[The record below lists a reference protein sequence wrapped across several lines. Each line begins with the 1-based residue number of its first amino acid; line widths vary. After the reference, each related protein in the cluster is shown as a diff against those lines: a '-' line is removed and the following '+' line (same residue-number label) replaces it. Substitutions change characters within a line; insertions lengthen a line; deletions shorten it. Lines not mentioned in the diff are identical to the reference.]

1 MNRRALLSARPGSP
15 RLSTFSGYTAFTET
29 TDLSGLSAFTGAGL
43 EEVAPHLYVLRSD
56 TLDAVR
62 LDIVVGAGQGHQ
74 DKLLQALFTNRLLR
88 EGTRHHT
95 SAELAE
101 KLDYYGAWL
110 ELTVSVHH
118 SYLTLYTLKRYAC
131 ETFALV
137 GEMLHEPLFPEE
149 RLRIISANNKSQ
161 YLVNRQRADVIA
173 RRLFNRAVYG
183 DNHPCGR
190 FAEEKDFDAI
200 TRDDLLRFFTTYY
213 RPDNCNIYL
222 AGNVDDHLIEAAKKS
237 LPLTPSQEGGT
248 LAEAQ
253 LSFGQNTLSLTSPS
267 LGGGRGE
274 AFSLVGTGEAS
285 PVSPRARKLAAEKGI
300 NTALIAG
307 SGPHGRIIERD
318 VEAAVAAGGTLTGKA
333 RAMMAE
339 GGLEAPAMGSGL
351 AGIVKAGDLKVAKAN
366 HTDIAGEGTDFEVV
380 KMSNMRK
387 LIARSMYNSLQN
399 SAQLTHHLGADAR
412 RLQTLRK
419 KAKKAYEEGRIDANV
434 TINDLVCY
442 AVVKALQKFPNANS
456 HCLGESMRLFKKVHL
471 GLAVDTERGLMV
483 PTVKNADDLDIIALS
498 KALKQ
503 VAEDCKKGG
512 INPDLLSPEA
522 ASFTVSNLGNYG
534 VEMFTPIINVPQSA
548 ILGVNAIVPR
558 PKDLGGGVYAFVPY
572 IGLSLTYDHRS
583 LDGGEATRFVK
594 QIATEIENLDIEF

>member
-15 RLSTFSGYTAFTET
+15 RLSTFTGYTAFTET

-173 RRLFNRAVYG
+173 HRLFNRAVYG

-190 FAEEKDFDAI
+190 FAEEKDFNAI
-200 TRDDLLRFFTTYY
+200 TRDDLLRFFTAYY

-237 LPLTPSQEGGT
+237 LSLTPSQGGET
-248 LAEAQ
+248 LAKAQ

-274 AFSLVGTGEAS
+274 ALIHHLPSAVQASIRMGGLLMDVASDDYYRMRIVTTILGGYFGSRLMKSIREDKGYTYSISADMLTNTRQVLFVVSSEALADKGEVIADEVRQHCRRLAEERVPDDELTMVRNYMIGEICRNYEGAFSL
-285 PVSPRARKLAAEKGI
+285 
-300 NTALIAG
+300 
-307 SGPHGRIIERD
+307 
-318 VEAAVAAGGTLTGKA
+318 
-333 RAMMAE
+333 
-339 GGLEAPAMGSGL
+339 
-351 AGIVKAGDLKVAKAN
+351 
-366 HTDIAGEGTDFEVV
+366 
-380 KMSNMRK
+380 
-387 LIARSMYNSLQN
+387 
-399 SAQLTHHLGADAR
+399 
-412 RLQTLRK
+412 
-419 KAKKAYEEGRIDANV
+419 IDAYIYIH
-434 TINDLVCY
+434 T
-442 AVVKALQKFPNANS
+442 
-456 HCLGESMRLFKKVHL
+456 L
-471 GLAVDTERGLMV
+471 GLPLEHISRTIDTVRSIDAETIRRTAAQWLDADRFH
-483 PTVKNADDLDIIALS
+483 TVI
-498 KALKQ
+498 
-503 VAEDCKKGG
+503 VA
-512 INPDLLSPEA
+512 P
-522 ASFTVSNLGNYG
+522 
-534 VEMFTPIINVPQSA
+534 
-548 ILGVNAIVPR
+548 
-558 PKDLGGGVYAFVPY
+558 
-572 IGLSLTYDHRS
+572 
-583 LDGGEATRFVK
+583 
-594 QIATEIENLDIEF
+594 

>member
-15 RLSTFSGYTAFTET
+15 RLSTFTGYTAFTET

-173 RRLFNRAVYG
+173 HRLFNRAVYG

-190 FAEEKDFDAI
+190 FAEEKDFNAI
-200 TRDDLLRFFTTYY
+200 TRDDLLRFFTAYY

-237 LPLTPSQEGGT
+237 LSLTPSQGGET
-248 LAEAQ
+248 LAKAQ
-253 LSFGQNTLSLTSPS
+253 LSFGQNTPSLTSPS

-274 AFSLVGTGEAS
+274 ALIHHLPSAVQASIRMGGLLMDVASDDYYRMRIVTTILGGYFGSRLMKSIREDKGYTYSISADMLTNTRQVLFVVSSEALADKGEVIADEVRQHCRRLAEERVPDDELTMVRNYMIGEICRNYEGAFSL
-285 PVSPRARKLAAEKGI
+285 
-300 NTALIAG
+300 
-307 SGPHGRIIERD
+307 
-318 VEAAVAAGGTLTGKA
+318 
-333 RAMMAE
+333 
-339 GGLEAPAMGSGL
+339 
-351 AGIVKAGDLKVAKAN
+351 
-366 HTDIAGEGTDFEVV
+366 
-380 KMSNMRK
+380 
-387 LIARSMYNSLQN
+387 
-399 SAQLTHHLGADAR
+399 
-412 RLQTLRK
+412 
-419 KAKKAYEEGRIDANV
+419 IDAYIYIH
-434 TINDLVCY
+434 T
-442 AVVKALQKFPNANS
+442 
-456 HCLGESMRLFKKVHL
+456 L
-471 GLAVDTERGLMV
+471 GLPLEHISRTIDTVRSIDAETIRRTAAQWLDADRFH
-483 PTVKNADDLDIIALS
+483 TVI
-498 KALKQ
+498 
-503 VAEDCKKGG
+503 VA
-512 INPDLLSPEA
+512 P
-522 ASFTVSNLGNYG
+522 
-534 VEMFTPIINVPQSA
+534 
-548 ILGVNAIVPR
+548 
-558 PKDLGGGVYAFVPY
+558 
-572 IGLSLTYDHRS
+572 
-583 LDGGEATRFVK
+583 
-594 QIATEIENLDIEF
+594 

>member
-15 RLSTFSGYTAFTET
+15 RLSTFTGYTAFTET
-29 TDLSGLSAFTGAGL
+29 TDLSGLSAFTDAGL

-200 TRDDLLRFFTTYY
+200 TRDDLLRFFTAYY

-237 LPLTPSQEGGT
+237 LPLTPSQEGRT

-274 AFSLVGTGEAS
+274 ALIHHLPSAVQASIRMGGLLMDVASDDYYRMRVVSTILGGYFGSRLMKSIREDKGYTYSISADMLTNTRQVLFVVSSEALADKGEVIADEVRQHCRRLAEERVPDDELTMVRNYMIGEICRNYEGAFSL
-285 PVSPRARKLAAEKGI
+285 
-300 NTALIAG
+300 
-307 SGPHGRIIERD
+307 
-318 VEAAVAAGGTLTGKA
+318 
-333 RAMMAE
+333 
-339 GGLEAPAMGSGL
+339 
-351 AGIVKAGDLKVAKAN
+351 
-366 HTDIAGEGTDFEVV
+366 
-380 KMSNMRK
+380 
-387 LIARSMYNSLQN
+387 
-399 SAQLTHHLGADAR
+399 
-412 RLQTLRK
+412 
-419 KAKKAYEEGRIDANV
+419 IDAYIYIH
-434 TINDLVCY
+434 T
-442 AVVKALQKFPNANS
+442 
-456 HCLGESMRLFKKVHL
+456 L
-471 GLAVDTERGLMV
+471 GLPLEHISRTIDTVRSIDAETIRQTAAQWLDADRFH
-483 PTVKNADDLDIIALS
+483 TVI
-498 KALKQ
+498 
-503 VAEDCKKGG
+503 VA
-512 INPDLLSPEA
+512 P
-522 ASFTVSNLGNYG
+522 
-534 VEMFTPIINVPQSA
+534 
-548 ILGVNAIVPR
+548 
-558 PKDLGGGVYAFVPY
+558 
-572 IGLSLTYDHRS
+572 
-583 LDGGEATRFVK
+583 
-594 QIATEIENLDIEF
+594 

>member
-15 RLSTFSGYTAFTET
+15 RLSTFTGYTAFTET

-200 TRDDLLRFFTTYY
+200 TRDDLLRFFTAYY

-237 LPLTPSQEGGT
+237 LPLTPSQGEGT

-253 LSFGQNTLSLTSPS
+253 LSFGQNTPSLTSPS
-267 LGGGRGE
+267 LEGGRGE
-274 AFSLVGTGEAS
+274 ALIHHLPSAVQASIRMGGLLMDVASDDYYRMRVVTTILGGYFGSRLMKSIREDKGYTYSISADMLTNTRQVLFVVSSEALADKGEVIADEVRQHCRRLAEERVPDDELTMVRNYMIGEICRNYEGAFSL
-285 PVSPRARKLAAEKGI
+285 
-300 NTALIAG
+300 
-307 SGPHGRIIERD
+307 
-318 VEAAVAAGGTLTGKA
+318 
-333 RAMMAE
+333 
-339 GGLEAPAMGSGL
+339 
-351 AGIVKAGDLKVAKAN
+351 
-366 HTDIAGEGTDFEVV
+366 
-380 KMSNMRK
+380 
-387 LIARSMYNSLQN
+387 
-399 SAQLTHHLGADAR
+399 
-412 RLQTLRK
+412 
-419 KAKKAYEEGRIDANV
+419 IDAYIYIH
-434 TINDLVCY
+434 T
-442 AVVKALQKFPNANS
+442 
-456 HCLGESMRLFKKVHL
+456 L
-471 GLAVDTERGLMV
+471 GLPLEHISRTIDTVRSIDAETIRRTAAQWLDADRFH
-483 PTVKNADDLDIIALS
+483 TVI
-498 KALKQ
+498 
-503 VAEDCKKGG
+503 VA
-512 INPDLLSPEA
+512 P
-522 ASFTVSNLGNYG
+522 
-534 VEMFTPIINVPQSA
+534 
-548 ILGVNAIVPR
+548 
-558 PKDLGGGVYAFVPY
+558 
-572 IGLSLTYDHRS
+572 
-583 LDGGEATRFVK
+583 
-594 QIATEIENLDIEF
+594 

>member
-15 RLSTFSGYTAFTET
+15 RLSTLTGYTAFTET

-161 YLVNRQRADVIA
+161 YMVNRQRADVIA

-200 TRDDLLRFFTTYY
+200 TRDDLLRFFTAYY

-222 AGNVDDHLIEAAKKS
+222 AGNVDDHLIEA
-237 LPLTPSQEGGT
+237 LSQGGGT

-274 AFSLVGTGEAS
+274 ALIHHLPSAVQASIRMGGLLMDVASDDYYRMRVVSTILGGYFGSRLMKSIREDKGYTYSISADMLTNTRQVLFVVSSEALADKGEVIAEEVRQHCRRLAEERVPDDELTMVRNYMIGEICRNYEGAFSL
-285 PVSPRARKLAAEKGI
+285 
-300 NTALIAG
+300 
-307 SGPHGRIIERD
+307 
-318 VEAAVAAGGTLTGKA
+318 
-333 RAMMAE
+333 
-339 GGLEAPAMGSGL
+339 
-351 AGIVKAGDLKVAKAN
+351 
-366 HTDIAGEGTDFEVV
+366 
-380 KMSNMRK
+380 
-387 LIARSMYNSLQN
+387 
-399 SAQLTHHLGADAR
+399 
-412 RLQTLRK
+412 
-419 KAKKAYEEGRIDANV
+419 IDAYIYIH
-434 TINDLVCY
+434 T
-442 AVVKALQKFPNANS
+442 
-456 HCLGESMRLFKKVHL
+456 L
-471 GLAVDTERGLMV
+471 GLPLEHISRTIDTVRSIDAETIRRTAAQWLDADRFH
-483 PTVKNADDLDIIALS
+483 TVI
-498 KALKQ
+498 
-503 VAEDCKKGG
+503 VA
-512 INPDLLSPEA
+512 P
-522 ASFTVSNLGNYG
+522 
-534 VEMFTPIINVPQSA
+534 
-548 ILGVNAIVPR
+548 
-558 PKDLGGGVYAFVPY
+558 
-572 IGLSLTYDHRS
+572 
-583 LDGGEATRFVK
+583 
-594 QIATEIENLDIEF
+594 

>member
-1 MNRRALLSARPGSP
+1 MNRRALLSARPASP

-200 TRDDLLRFFTTYY
+200 TRDDLLRFFTAYY

-237 LPLTPSQEGGT
+237 LPLTPSQGEGT

-253 LSFGQNTLSLTSPS
+253 LSFGQNTPSLTSPS
-267 LGGGRGE
+267 LEGGRGE
-274 AFSLVGTGEAS
+274 ALIHHLPSAVQASIRMGGLLMDVASDDYYRMRVVTTILGGYFGSRLMKSIREDKGYTYSISADMLTNTRQVLFVVSSEALADKGEVIADEVRQHCRRLAEERVPDDELTMVRNYMIGEICRNYEGAFSL
-285 PVSPRARKLAAEKGI
+285 
-300 NTALIAG
+300 
-307 SGPHGRIIERD
+307 
-318 VEAAVAAGGTLTGKA
+318 
-333 RAMMAE
+333 
-339 GGLEAPAMGSGL
+339 
-351 AGIVKAGDLKVAKAN
+351 
-366 HTDIAGEGTDFEVV
+366 
-380 KMSNMRK
+380 
-387 LIARSMYNSLQN
+387 
-399 SAQLTHHLGADAR
+399 
-412 RLQTLRK
+412 
-419 KAKKAYEEGRIDANV
+419 IDAYIYIH
-434 TINDLVCY
+434 T
-442 AVVKALQKFPNANS
+442 
-456 HCLGESMRLFKKVHL
+456 L
-471 GLAVDTERGLMV
+471 GLPLEHISRTIDTVRSIDAETIRRTAAQWLDADRFH
-483 PTVKNADDLDIIALS
+483 TVI
-498 KALKQ
+498 
-503 VAEDCKKGG
+503 VA
-512 INPDLLSPEA
+512 P
-522 ASFTVSNLGNYG
+522 
-534 VEMFTPIINVPQSA
+534 
-548 ILGVNAIVPR
+548 
-558 PKDLGGGVYAFVPY
+558 
-572 IGLSLTYDHRS
+572 
-583 LDGGEATRFVK
+583 
-594 QIATEIENLDIEF
+594 

>member
-200 TRDDLLRFFTTYY
+200 TRDDLLRFFTAYY

-237 LPLTPSQEGGT
+237 LSLTPSQGGGT

-274 AFSLVGTGEAS
+274 ALIHHLPSAVQASIRMGGLLMDVASDDYYRMRVVTTILGGYFGSRLMKSIREDKGYTYSISADMLTNTRQVLFVVSSEALADKGEVIADEVRQHCRRLAEERVPDDELTMVRNYMIGEICRNYEGAFSL
-285 PVSPRARKLAAEKGI
+285 
-300 NTALIAG
+300 
-307 SGPHGRIIERD
+307 
-318 VEAAVAAGGTLTGKA
+318 
-333 RAMMAE
+333 
-339 GGLEAPAMGSGL
+339 
-351 AGIVKAGDLKVAKAN
+351 
-366 HTDIAGEGTDFEVV
+366 
-380 KMSNMRK
+380 
-387 LIARSMYNSLQN
+387 
-399 SAQLTHHLGADAR
+399 
-412 RLQTLRK
+412 
-419 KAKKAYEEGRIDANV
+419 IDAYIYIH
-434 TINDLVCY
+434 T
-442 AVVKALQKFPNANS
+442 
-456 HCLGESMRLFKKVHL
+456 L
-471 GLAVDTERGLMV
+471 GLPLEHISRTIDTVRSIDAETIRRTAAQWLDADRFH
-483 PTVKNADDLDIIALS
+483 TVI
-498 KALKQ
+498 
-503 VAEDCKKGG
+503 VA
-512 INPDLLSPEA
+512 P
-522 ASFTVSNLGNYG
+522 
-534 VEMFTPIINVPQSA
+534 
-548 ILGVNAIVPR
+548 
-558 PKDLGGGVYAFVPY
+558 
-572 IGLSLTYDHRS
+572 
-583 LDGGEATRFVK
+583 
-594 QIATEIENLDIEF
+594 

>member
-15 RLSTFSGYTAFTET
+15 RLSTLTGYTAFTET

-131 ETFALV
+131 ETFALM

-200 TRDDLLRFFTTYY
+200 TRDDLLRFFTAYY

-237 LPLTPSQEGGT
+237 LSLTPSQGEGT

-253 LSFGQNTLSLTSPS
+253 LSFGQNTPSLTSPS

-274 AFSLVGTGEAS
+274 ALIHHLPSAVQASIRMGGLLMDVASDDYYRMRVVSTILGGYFGSRLMKSIREDKGYTYSISADMLTNTRQVLFVVSSEALADKGEVIADEVRQHCRRLAEERVPDDELTMVRNYMIGEICRNYEGAFSL
-285 PVSPRARKLAAEKGI
+285 
-300 NTALIAG
+300 
-307 SGPHGRIIERD
+307 
-318 VEAAVAAGGTLTGKA
+318 
-333 RAMMAE
+333 
-339 GGLEAPAMGSGL
+339 
-351 AGIVKAGDLKVAKAN
+351 
-366 HTDIAGEGTDFEVV
+366 
-380 KMSNMRK
+380 
-387 LIARSMYNSLQN
+387 
-399 SAQLTHHLGADAR
+399 
-412 RLQTLRK
+412 
-419 KAKKAYEEGRIDANV
+419 IDAYIYIH
-434 TINDLVCY
+434 T
-442 AVVKALQKFPNANS
+442 
-456 HCLGESMRLFKKVHL
+456 L
-471 GLAVDTERGLMV
+471 GLPLEHISRTIDTVRSIDAETIRRTAAQWLDADRFH
-483 PTVKNADDLDIIALS
+483 TVI
-498 KALKQ
+498 
-503 VAEDCKKGG
+503 VA
-512 INPDLLSPEA
+512 P
-522 ASFTVSNLGNYG
+522 
-534 VEMFTPIINVPQSA
+534 
-548 ILGVNAIVPR
+548 
-558 PKDLGGGVYAFVPY
+558 
-572 IGLSLTYDHRS
+572 
-583 LDGGEATRFVK
+583 
-594 QIATEIENLDIEF
+594 

>member
-15 RLSTFSGYTAFTET
+15 RLSTFTGYTAFTET

-190 FAEEKDFDAI
+190 FAEEKDFDVI

-213 RPDNCNIYL
+213 RLDNCNIYL

-237 LPLTPSQEGGT
+237 LPLTPSQGGGT
-248 LAEAQ
+248 MAEAQ

-274 AFSLVGTGEAS
+274 ALIHHLPSAVQASIRMGGLLMDVASDDYYRMRVVTTILGGYFGSRLMKSIREDKGYTYSISADMLTNTRQVLFVVSSEALADKGEVIADEVRQHCRRLAEERVPDDELTMVRNYMIGEICRNYEGAFSL
-285 PVSPRARKLAAEKGI
+285 
-300 NTALIAG
+300 
-307 SGPHGRIIERD
+307 
-318 VEAAVAAGGTLTGKA
+318 
-333 RAMMAE
+333 
-339 GGLEAPAMGSGL
+339 
-351 AGIVKAGDLKVAKAN
+351 
-366 HTDIAGEGTDFEVV
+366 
-380 KMSNMRK
+380 
-387 LIARSMYNSLQN
+387 
-399 SAQLTHHLGADAR
+399 
-412 RLQTLRK
+412 
-419 KAKKAYEEGRIDANV
+419 IDAYIYIH
-434 TINDLVCY
+434 T
-442 AVVKALQKFPNANS
+442 
-456 HCLGESMRLFKKVHL
+456 L
-471 GLAVDTERGLMV
+471 GLPLEHISRTIDTVRSIDAETIRRTAAQWLDADRFH
-483 PTVKNADDLDIIALS
+483 TVI
-498 KALKQ
+498 
-503 VAEDCKKGG
+503 VA
-512 INPDLLSPEA
+512 P
-522 ASFTVSNLGNYG
+522 
-534 VEMFTPIINVPQSA
+534 
-548 ILGVNAIVPR
+548 
-558 PKDLGGGVYAFVPY
+558 
-572 IGLSLTYDHRS
+572 
-583 LDGGEATRFVK
+583 
-594 QIATEIENLDIEF
+594 

>member
-15 RLSTFSGYTAFTET
+15 RLSTLTGYTAFTET

-200 TRDDLLRFFTTYY
+200 TRDDLLRFFTAYY

-274 AFSLVGTGEAS
+274 ALIHHLPSAVQASIRMGGLLMDVASDDYYRMRVVTTILGGYFGSRLMKSIREDKGYTYSISADMLTNTRQVLFVVSSEALADKGEVIADEVRQHCRRLAEERVPDDELTMVRNYMIGEICRNYEGAFSL
-285 PVSPRARKLAAEKGI
+285 
-300 NTALIAG
+300 
-307 SGPHGRIIERD
+307 
-318 VEAAVAAGGTLTGKA
+318 
-333 RAMMAE
+333 
-339 GGLEAPAMGSGL
+339 
-351 AGIVKAGDLKVAKAN
+351 
-366 HTDIAGEGTDFEVV
+366 
-380 KMSNMRK
+380 
-387 LIARSMYNSLQN
+387 
-399 SAQLTHHLGADAR
+399 
-412 RLQTLRK
+412 
-419 KAKKAYEEGRIDANV
+419 IDAYIYIH
-434 TINDLVCY
+434 T
-442 AVVKALQKFPNANS
+442 
-456 HCLGESMRLFKKVHL
+456 L
-471 GLAVDTERGLMV
+471 GLPLEHISRTIDTVRSIDAETIRRTAAQWLDADRFH
-483 PTVKNADDLDIIALS
+483 TVI
-498 KALKQ
+498 
-503 VAEDCKKGG
+503 VA
-512 INPDLLSPEA
+512 P
-522 ASFTVSNLGNYG
+522 
-534 VEMFTPIINVPQSA
+534 
-548 ILGVNAIVPR
+548 
-558 PKDLGGGVYAFVPY
+558 
-572 IGLSLTYDHRS
+572 
-583 LDGGEATRFVK
+583 
-594 QIATEIENLDIEF
+594 

>member
-15 RLSTFSGYTAFTET
+15 RLSTFTGYTAFTET

-190 FAEEKDFDAI
+190 FAEKKDFDAI

-222 AGNVDDHLIEAAKKS
+222 AGNVDDNLIEAAKKS
-237 LPLTPSQEGGT
+237 LSLTPSQGGET

-274 AFSLVGTGEAS
+274 ALSQE
-285 PVSPRARKLAAEKGI
+285 E
-300 NTALIAG
+300 
-307 SGPHGRIIERD
+307 
-318 VEAAVAAGGTLTGKA
+318 GTL
-333 RAMMAE
+333 AE
-339 GGLEAPAMGSGL
+339 
-351 AGIVKAGDLKVAKAN
+351 
-366 HTDIAGEGTDFEVV
+366 
-380 KMSNMRK
+380 
-387 LIARSMYNSLQN
+387 
-399 SAQLTHHLGADAR
+399 AQLSFGQNTPSL
-412 RLQTLRK
+412 T
-419 KAKKAYEEGRIDANV
+419 
-434 TINDLVCY
+434 
-442 AVVKALQKFPNANS
+442 
-456 HCLGESMRLFKKVHL
+456 
-471 GLAVDTERGLMV
+471 
-483 PTVKNADDLDIIALS
+483 
-498 KALKQ
+498 
-503 VAEDCKKGG
+503 
-512 INPDLLSPEA
+512 SP
-522 ASFTVSNLGNYG
+522 S
-534 VEMFTPIINVPQSA
+534 
-548 ILGVNAIVPR
+548 
-558 PKDLGGGVYAFVPY
+558 LGGG
-572 IGLSLTYDHRS
+572 R
-583 LDGGEATRFVK
+583 GEALIHHLPSAVQASIRMGGLLMDVASDDYYRMRVVTTILGGYFGSRLMKSIREDKGYTYSISADMLTNTRQVLFVVSSEALADK
-594 QIATEIENLDIEF
+594 GEVIADEVRQHCRRLAEERVPDDELTMVRNYMIGEICRNYEGAFSLIDAYIYIHTLGLPLEHISRTIDTVRSIDAETIRQTAAQWLDADRFHTVIVAP

>member
-15 RLSTFSGYTAFTET
+15 RLSTLTGYTAFTET

-161 YLVNRQRADVIA
+161 YMVNRQRADVIA

-200 TRDDLLRFFTTYY
+200 TRDDLLRFFTAYY

-222 AGNVDDHLIEAAKKS
+222 AGNVDGHLIEAAKKS

-274 AFSLVGTGEAS
+274 ALIHHLPSAVQASIRMGGLLMDVASDDYYRMRVVSTILGGYFGSRLMKSIREDKGYTYSISADMLTNTRQVLFVVSSEALADKGEVIAEEVRQHCRRLAEERVPDDELTMVRNYMIGEICRNYEGAFSL
-285 PVSPRARKLAAEKGI
+285 
-300 NTALIAG
+300 
-307 SGPHGRIIERD
+307 
-318 VEAAVAAGGTLTGKA
+318 
-333 RAMMAE
+333 
-339 GGLEAPAMGSGL
+339 
-351 AGIVKAGDLKVAKAN
+351 
-366 HTDIAGEGTDFEVV
+366 
-380 KMSNMRK
+380 
-387 LIARSMYNSLQN
+387 
-399 SAQLTHHLGADAR
+399 
-412 RLQTLRK
+412 
-419 KAKKAYEEGRIDANV
+419 IDAYIYIH
-434 TINDLVCY
+434 T
-442 AVVKALQKFPNANS
+442 
-456 HCLGESMRLFKKVHL
+456 L
-471 GLAVDTERGLMV
+471 GLPLEHISRTIDTVRSIDAETIRRTAAQWLDADRFH
-483 PTVKNADDLDIIALS
+483 TVI
-498 KALKQ
+498 
-503 VAEDCKKGG
+503 VA
-512 INPDLLSPEA
+512 P
-522 ASFTVSNLGNYG
+522 
-534 VEMFTPIINVPQSA
+534 
-548 ILGVNAIVPR
+548 
-558 PKDLGGGVYAFVPY
+558 
-572 IGLSLTYDHRS
+572 
-583 LDGGEATRFVK
+583 
-594 QIATEIENLDIEF
+594 

>member
-15 RLSTFSGYTAFTET
+15 RLSTFTGYTAFTET

-200 TRDDLLRFFTTYY
+200 TRDDLLRFFTAYY

-237 LPLTPSQEGGT
+237 LPLNPSQEGGT

-274 AFSLVGTGEAS
+274 ALIHHLPSAVQASIRMGGLLMDVASDDYYRMRVVTTILGGYFGSRLMKSIREDKGYTYSISADMLTNTRQVLFVVSSEALADKGEVIADEVRQHCRRLAEERVPDDELTMVRNYMIGEICRNYEGAFSL
-285 PVSPRARKLAAEKGI
+285 
-300 NTALIAG
+300 
-307 SGPHGRIIERD
+307 
-318 VEAAVAAGGTLTGKA
+318 
-333 RAMMAE
+333 
-339 GGLEAPAMGSGL
+339 
-351 AGIVKAGDLKVAKAN
+351 
-366 HTDIAGEGTDFEVV
+366 
-380 KMSNMRK
+380 
-387 LIARSMYNSLQN
+387 
-399 SAQLTHHLGADAR
+399 
-412 RLQTLRK
+412 
-419 KAKKAYEEGRIDANV
+419 IDAYIYIH
-434 TINDLVCY
+434 T
-442 AVVKALQKFPNANS
+442 
-456 HCLGESMRLFKKVHL
+456 L
-471 GLAVDTERGLMV
+471 GLPLEHISRTIDTVRSIDAETIRRTAAQWLDADRFH
-483 PTVKNADDLDIIALS
+483 TVI
-498 KALKQ
+498 
-503 VAEDCKKGG
+503 VA
-512 INPDLLSPEA
+512 P
-522 ASFTVSNLGNYG
+522 
-534 VEMFTPIINVPQSA
+534 
-548 ILGVNAIVPR
+548 
-558 PKDLGGGVYAFVPY
+558 
-572 IGLSLTYDHRS
+572 
-583 LDGGEATRFVK
+583 
-594 QIATEIENLDIEF
+594 

>member
-15 RLSTFSGYTAFTET
+15 RLSTFTGYTAFTET

-200 TRDDLLRFFTTYY
+200 TRDDLLRFFTAYY

-253 LSFGQNTLSLTSPS
+253 LSFGQNTPSLTSPS

-274 AFSLVGTGEAS
+274 ALIHHLPSAVQASIRMGGLLMDVASDDYYRMRVVTTILGGYFGSRLMKSIREDKGYTYSISADMLTNTRQVLFVVSSEALADKGEVIADEVRQHCRRLAEERVPDDELTMVRNYMIGEICRNYEGAFSL
-285 PVSPRARKLAAEKGI
+285 
-300 NTALIAG
+300 
-307 SGPHGRIIERD
+307 
-318 VEAAVAAGGTLTGKA
+318 
-333 RAMMAE
+333 
-339 GGLEAPAMGSGL
+339 
-351 AGIVKAGDLKVAKAN
+351 
-366 HTDIAGEGTDFEVV
+366 
-380 KMSNMRK
+380 
-387 LIARSMYNSLQN
+387 
-399 SAQLTHHLGADAR
+399 
-412 RLQTLRK
+412 
-419 KAKKAYEEGRIDANV
+419 IDAYIYIH
-434 TINDLVCY
+434 T
-442 AVVKALQKFPNANS
+442 
-456 HCLGESMRLFKKVHL
+456 L
-471 GLAVDTERGLMV
+471 GLPLEHISRTIDTVRSIDAETIRRTAAQWLDADRFH
-483 PTVKNADDLDIIALS
+483 TVI
-498 KALKQ
+498 
-503 VAEDCKKGG
+503 VA
-512 INPDLLSPEA
+512 P
-522 ASFTVSNLGNYG
+522 
-534 VEMFTPIINVPQSA
+534 
-548 ILGVNAIVPR
+548 
-558 PKDLGGGVYAFVPY
+558 
-572 IGLSLTYDHRS
+572 
-583 LDGGEATRFVK
+583 
-594 QIATEIENLDIEF
+594 

>member
-15 RLSTFSGYTAFTET
+15 RLSTLTGYTAFTET

-200 TRDDLLRFFTTYY
+200 TRDDLLRFFTAYY

-237 LPLTPSQEGGT
+237 LPLTPSQEGRT

-253 LSFGQNTLSLTSPS
+253 LSFGQNTPSLTSPS

-274 AFSLVGTGEAS
+274 ALIHHLPSAVQASIRMGGLLMDVASDDYYRMRVVSTILGGYFGSRLMKSIREDKGYTYSISADMLTNTRQVLFVVSSEALADKGEVIADEVRQHCRRLAEERVPDDELTMVRNYMIGEICRNYEGAFSL
-285 PVSPRARKLAAEKGI
+285 
-300 NTALIAG
+300 
-307 SGPHGRIIERD
+307 
-318 VEAAVAAGGTLTGKA
+318 
-333 RAMMAE
+333 
-339 GGLEAPAMGSGL
+339 
-351 AGIVKAGDLKVAKAN
+351 
-366 HTDIAGEGTDFEVV
+366 
-380 KMSNMRK
+380 
-387 LIARSMYNSLQN
+387 
-399 SAQLTHHLGADAR
+399 
-412 RLQTLRK
+412 
-419 KAKKAYEEGRIDANV
+419 IDAYIYIH
-434 TINDLVCY
+434 T
-442 AVVKALQKFPNANS
+442 
-456 HCLGESMRLFKKVHL
+456 L
-471 GLAVDTERGLMV
+471 GLPLEHISRTIDTVRSIDAETIRQTAAQWLDADRFH
-483 PTVKNADDLDIIALS
+483 TVI
-498 KALKQ
+498 
-503 VAEDCKKGG
+503 VA
-512 INPDLLSPEA
+512 P
-522 ASFTVSNLGNYG
+522 
-534 VEMFTPIINVPQSA
+534 
-548 ILGVNAIVPR
+548 
-558 PKDLGGGVYAFVPY
+558 
-572 IGLSLTYDHRS
+572 
-583 LDGGEATRFVK
+583 
-594 QIATEIENLDIEF
+594 

>member
-237 LPLTPSQEGGT
+237 LSLTPSQGGGT
-248 LAEAQ
+248 LAKAQ
-253 LSFGQNTLSLTSPS
+253 LSFGQNTPSLTSPS

-274 AFSLVGTGEAS
+274 ALIHHLPSAVQASIRMGGLLMDVASDDYYRMRVVTTILGGYFGSRLMKSIREDKGYTYSISADMLTNTRQVLFVVSSEALADKGEVIADEVRQHCRRLAEERVPDDELTMVRNYMIGEICRNYEGAFSL
-285 PVSPRARKLAAEKGI
+285 
-300 NTALIAG
+300 
-307 SGPHGRIIERD
+307 
-318 VEAAVAAGGTLTGKA
+318 
-333 RAMMAE
+333 
-339 GGLEAPAMGSGL
+339 
-351 AGIVKAGDLKVAKAN
+351 
-366 HTDIAGEGTDFEVV
+366 
-380 KMSNMRK
+380 
-387 LIARSMYNSLQN
+387 
-399 SAQLTHHLGADAR
+399 
-412 RLQTLRK
+412 
-419 KAKKAYEEGRIDANV
+419 IDAYIYIH
-434 TINDLVCY
+434 T
-442 AVVKALQKFPNANS
+442 
-456 HCLGESMRLFKKVHL
+456 L
-471 GLAVDTERGLMV
+471 GLPLEHISRTIDTVRSIDAETIRWTAAQWLDADRFH
-483 PTVKNADDLDIIALS
+483 TVI
-498 KALKQ
+498 
-503 VAEDCKKGG
+503 VA
-512 INPDLLSPEA
+512 P
-522 ASFTVSNLGNYG
+522 
-534 VEMFTPIINVPQSA
+534 
-548 ILGVNAIVPR
+548 
-558 PKDLGGGVYAFVPY
+558 
-572 IGLSLTYDHRS
+572 
-583 LDGGEATRFVK
+583 
-594 QIATEIENLDIEF
+594 

>member
-15 RLSTFSGYTAFTET
+15 RLSTFTGYTAFTET

-200 TRDDLLRFFTTYY
+200 TRDDLLRFFTAYY

-274 AFSLVGTGEAS
+274 ALIHHLPSAVQASIRMGGLLMDVASDDYYRMRVVTTILGGYFGSRLMKSIREDKGYTYSISADMLTNTRQVLFVVSSEALADKGEVIADEVRQHCRRLAEERVPDDELTMVRNYMIGEICRNYEGAFSL
-285 PVSPRARKLAAEKGI
+285 
-300 NTALIAG
+300 
-307 SGPHGRIIERD
+307 
-318 VEAAVAAGGTLTGKA
+318 
-333 RAMMAE
+333 
-339 GGLEAPAMGSGL
+339 
-351 AGIVKAGDLKVAKAN
+351 
-366 HTDIAGEGTDFEVV
+366 
-380 KMSNMRK
+380 
-387 LIARSMYNSLQN
+387 
-399 SAQLTHHLGADAR
+399 
-412 RLQTLRK
+412 
-419 KAKKAYEEGRIDANV
+419 IDAYIYIH
-434 TINDLVCY
+434 T
-442 AVVKALQKFPNANS
+442 
-456 HCLGESMRLFKKVHL
+456 L
-471 GLAVDTERGLMV
+471 GLPLEHISRTIDTVRSIDAETIRRTAAQWLDADRFH
-483 PTVKNADDLDIIALS
+483 TVI
-498 KALKQ
+498 
-503 VAEDCKKGG
+503 VA
-512 INPDLLSPEA
+512 P
-522 ASFTVSNLGNYG
+522 
-534 VEMFTPIINVPQSA
+534 
-548 ILGVNAIVPR
+548 
-558 PKDLGGGVYAFVPY
+558 
-572 IGLSLTYDHRS
+572 
-583 LDGGEATRFVK
+583 
-594 QIATEIENLDIEF
+594 

>member
-15 RLSTFSGYTAFTET
+15 RLSTFTGYTAFTET

-137 GEMLHEPLFPEE
+137 GEMLHEPLFSEE

-222 AGNVDDHLIEAAKKS
+222 AGNVDDHLIEA
-237 LPLTPSQEGGT
+237 LSQGGGT

-253 LSFGQNTLSLTSPS
+253 LSFGQNTPSLTSPS

-274 AFSLVGTGEAS
+274 ALIHHLPSAVQASIRMGGLLMDVASDDYYRMRVVTTILGGYFGSRLMKSIREDKGYTYSISADMLTNTRQVLFVVSSEALADKGEVIADEVRQHCRRLAEERVPDDELTMVRNYMIGEICRNYEGAFSL
-285 PVSPRARKLAAEKGI
+285 
-300 NTALIAG
+300 
-307 SGPHGRIIERD
+307 
-318 VEAAVAAGGTLTGKA
+318 
-333 RAMMAE
+333 
-339 GGLEAPAMGSGL
+339 
-351 AGIVKAGDLKVAKAN
+351 
-366 HTDIAGEGTDFEVV
+366 
-380 KMSNMRK
+380 
-387 LIARSMYNSLQN
+387 
-399 SAQLTHHLGADAR
+399 
-412 RLQTLRK
+412 
-419 KAKKAYEEGRIDANV
+419 IDAYIYIH
-434 TINDLVCY
+434 T
-442 AVVKALQKFPNANS
+442 
-456 HCLGESMRLFKKVHL
+456 L
-471 GLAVDTERGLMV
+471 GLPLEHISRTIDTVRSIDAETIRRTAAQWLDADRFH
-483 PTVKNADDLDIIALS
+483 TVI
-498 KALKQ
+498 
-503 VAEDCKKGG
+503 VA
-512 INPDLLSPEA
+512 P
-522 ASFTVSNLGNYG
+522 
-534 VEMFTPIINVPQSA
+534 
-548 ILGVNAIVPR
+548 
-558 PKDLGGGVYAFVPY
+558 
-572 IGLSLTYDHRS
+572 
-583 LDGGEATRFVK
+583 
-594 QIATEIENLDIEF
+594 

>member
-15 RLSTFSGYTAFTET
+15 RLSTFTGYTAFTAT

-200 TRDDLLRFFTTYY
+200 TRDDLLRFFTAYY

-237 LPLTPSQEGGT
+237 LSLTPSQGGGT

-274 AFSLVGTGEAS
+274 ALIHHLPSAVQASIRMGGLLMDVASDDYYRMRVVSTILGGYFGSRLMKSIREDKGYTYSISADMLTNTRQVLFVVSSEALADKGEVIADEVRQHCRRLAEERVPDDELTMVRNYMIGEICRNYEGAFSL
-285 PVSPRARKLAAEKGI
+285 
-300 NTALIAG
+300 
-307 SGPHGRIIERD
+307 
-318 VEAAVAAGGTLTGKA
+318 
-333 RAMMAE
+333 
-339 GGLEAPAMGSGL
+339 
-351 AGIVKAGDLKVAKAN
+351 
-366 HTDIAGEGTDFEVV
+366 
-380 KMSNMRK
+380 
-387 LIARSMYNSLQN
+387 
-399 SAQLTHHLGADAR
+399 
-412 RLQTLRK
+412 
-419 KAKKAYEEGRIDANV
+419 IDAYIYIH
-434 TINDLVCY
+434 T
-442 AVVKALQKFPNANS
+442 
-456 HCLGESMRLFKKVHL
+456 L
-471 GLAVDTERGLMV
+471 GLPLEHISRTIDTVRSIDAETIRRTAAQWLDADRFH
-483 PTVKNADDLDIIALS
+483 TVI
-498 KALKQ
+498 
-503 VAEDCKKGG
+503 VA
-512 INPDLLSPEA
+512 P
-522 ASFTVSNLGNYG
+522 
-534 VEMFTPIINVPQSA
+534 
-548 ILGVNAIVPR
+548 
-558 PKDLGGGVYAFVPY
+558 
-572 IGLSLTYDHRS
+572 
-583 LDGGEATRFVK
+583 
-594 QIATEIENLDIEF
+594 

>member
-15 RLSTFSGYTAFTET
+15 RLSTFTGYTAFTET

-200 TRDDLLRFFTTYY
+200 TRDDLLRFFTAYY

-237 LPLTPSQEGGT
+237 LSLTPSQGEGT

-274 AFSLVGTGEAS
+274 ALIHHLPSAVQASIRMGGLLMDVASDDYYRMRVVTTILGGYFGSRLMKSIREDKGYTYSISADMLTNTRQVLFVVSSEALADKGEVIADEVRQHCRRLAEERVPDDELTMVRNYMIGEICRNYEGAFSL
-285 PVSPRARKLAAEKGI
+285 
-300 NTALIAG
+300 
-307 SGPHGRIIERD
+307 
-318 VEAAVAAGGTLTGKA
+318 
-333 RAMMAE
+333 
-339 GGLEAPAMGSGL
+339 
-351 AGIVKAGDLKVAKAN
+351 
-366 HTDIAGEGTDFEVV
+366 
-380 KMSNMRK
+380 
-387 LIARSMYNSLQN
+387 
-399 SAQLTHHLGADAR
+399 
-412 RLQTLRK
+412 
-419 KAKKAYEEGRIDANV
+419 IDAYIYIH
-434 TINDLVCY
+434 T
-442 AVVKALQKFPNANS
+442 
-456 HCLGESMRLFKKVHL
+456 L
-471 GLAVDTERGLMV
+471 GLPLEHISRTIDTVRSIDAETIRRTAAQWLDADRFH
-483 PTVKNADDLDIIALS
+483 TVI
-498 KALKQ
+498 
-503 VAEDCKKGG
+503 VA
-512 INPDLLSPEA
+512 P
-522 ASFTVSNLGNYG
+522 
-534 VEMFTPIINVPQSA
+534 
-548 ILGVNAIVPR
+548 
-558 PKDLGGGVYAFVPY
+558 
-572 IGLSLTYDHRS
+572 
-583 LDGGEATRFVK
+583 
-594 QIATEIENLDIEF
+594 

>member
-1 MNRRALLSARPGSP
+1 MNRRALLSARPRSP

-200 TRDDLLRFFTTYY
+200 TRDDLLRFFTAYY

-253 LSFGQNTLSLTSPS
+253 LSFGQNTPSLTSPS

-274 AFSLVGTGEAS
+274 ALIHHLPSAVQASIRMGGLLMDVASDDYYRMRVVSTILGGYFGSRLMKSIREDKGYTYSISADMLTNTRQVLFVVSSEALADKGEVIADEVRQHCRRLAEERVPDDELTMVRNYMIGEICRNYEGAFSL
-285 PVSPRARKLAAEKGI
+285 
-300 NTALIAG
+300 
-307 SGPHGRIIERD
+307 
-318 VEAAVAAGGTLTGKA
+318 
-333 RAMMAE
+333 
-339 GGLEAPAMGSGL
+339 
-351 AGIVKAGDLKVAKAN
+351 
-366 HTDIAGEGTDFEVV
+366 
-380 KMSNMRK
+380 
-387 LIARSMYNSLQN
+387 
-399 SAQLTHHLGADAR
+399 
-412 RLQTLRK
+412 
-419 KAKKAYEEGRIDANV
+419 IDAYIYIH
-434 TINDLVCY
+434 T
-442 AVVKALQKFPNANS
+442 
-456 HCLGESMRLFKKVHL
+456 L
-471 GLAVDTERGLMV
+471 GLPLEHISRTIDTVRSIDAETIRQTAAQWLDADRFH
-483 PTVKNADDLDIIALS
+483 TVI
-498 KALKQ
+498 
-503 VAEDCKKGG
+503 VA
-512 INPDLLSPEA
+512 P
-522 ASFTVSNLGNYG
+522 
-534 VEMFTPIINVPQSA
+534 
-548 ILGVNAIVPR
+548 
-558 PKDLGGGVYAFVPY
+558 
-572 IGLSLTYDHRS
+572 
-583 LDGGEATRFVK
+583 
-594 QIATEIENLDIEF
+594 